1 MIKAKVV
8 ATRVR
13 FLEHQEFHYLDQYSM
28 RYGPYTETR
37 WAGLG
42 MHISHVVLHILP
54 IKPPNWTSLLTTMLC
69 CIKSSF
75 QWFNNHINWPS
86 SLRDMPI

>member
-8 ATRVR
+8 ATRVS

-28 RYGPYTETR
+28 RYDPNTETR

-42 MHISHVVLHILP
+42 MHISHVVPQI
-54 IKPPNWTSLLTTMLC
+54 
-69 CIKSSF
+69 
-75 QWFNNHINWPS
+75 
-86 SLRDMPI
+86 